1 MTFQIQYS
9 GDVINRDPEDYPYML
24 QLLGAEFLR
33 LLNKAAPTTLQALE
47 RIAALAG
54 EPEPVLQEA
63 LASALALNQLGI
75 GSTPHT
81 SDYALVCALAEALKP
96 ECPGFAFHLKVKG
109 FYRSLVDTNREGLMN
124 LANEYKT
131 ITAPDAEVVA
141 SMLKLLQG
149 EGQFL
154 QLLSHG
160 WGVLAHS
167 QNVIDRAAQ
176 RGDTSYVC
184 FQAELDTLAV
194 NAIDNDSNG
203 KCLFKHQ
210 NLVNVFL
217 ARIHLEVNEDG
228 YEQERDDVYN
238 TTFRLLA
245 RQAKQRNLFAQS
257 LKETLSLMC
266 TSVYKALKLSTDGI
280 ATLGF
285 QACDPKDLVA
295 LVLDTFQMDT
305 EQLVSSF
312 KLSEPGQNQT
322 FRGASSPLAETANMD
337 ELNRLLDS
345 IEHDPVARQAG
356 YTNLMV
362 ALLTVRVMYPDILK
376 ADPERLDDLLD
387 QLLPYADIPTAMER
401 LPETAKPVMEDFIM
415 RRHQEF
421 RGLVSL
427 QGMGRVFSADL
438 GI

>member
-81 SDYALVCALAEALKP
+81 SDYSLVCALAEALRP
-96 ECPGFAFHLKVKG
+96 ECPGFAFMLKVKG

-131 ITAPDAEVVA
+131 ITVPDPEVVE

-160 WGVLAHS
+160 WGVLVHS
-167 QNVIDRAAQ
+167 QNVIDRAVQ
-176 RGDTSYVC
+176 RGDASYEC

-266 TSVYKALKLSTDGI
+266 TSVYKAMKLSTDGI

-285 QACDPKDLVA
+285 QACDPKELVA

-305 EQLVSSF
+305 EQLVLSF
-312 KLSEPGQNQT
+312 KLAEPGQNQA
-322 FRGASSPLAETANMD
+322 FRGASSPLAETVNMD

-345 IEHDPVARQAG
+345 IEHDPVALQAG

-387 QLLPYADIPTAMER
+387 QLLPHADIPTAMER
-401 LPETAKPVMEDFIM
+401 LPEAAKPEMEDFIM

-421 RGLVSL
+421 RRLVSL

>member
-1 MTFQIQYS
+1 MTYQIQYS
-9 GDVINRDPEDYPYML
+9 GDVINRDPEDYPYLL

-33 LLNKAAPTTLQALE
+33 LLSKAAPTTLQALE
-47 RIAALAG
+47 GIAALAG
-54 EPEPVLQEA
+54 EAEALLQEA
-63 LASALALNQLGI
+63 LESALALNQLGV

-81 SDYALVCALAEALKP
+81 SDYTLVCALAEALKP
-96 ECPGFAFHLKVKG
+96 ECPGFAFSLKVKG

-160 WGVLAHS
+160 WGVLVHT
-167 QNVIDRAAQ
+167 QNVLDRAAQ
-176 RGDTSYVC
+176 RGDANYER
-184 FQAELDTLAV
+184 FQSELDALAV
-194 NAIDNDSNG
+194 IAIDNDSNG

-217 ARIHLEVNEDG
+217 ARIHLEVNADG
-228 YEQERDDVYN
+228 YEQERDDVHN

-257 LKETLSLMC
+257 LKETLSLM
-266 TSVYKALKLSTDGI
+266 SISMSKAAKLTTDGI
-280 ATLGF
+280 ATHGF
-285 QACDPKDLVA
+285 HACDQKLLGV

-305 EQLVSSF
+305 EQLISSF
-312 KLSEPGQNQT
+312 KLEEPGQNQQL
-322 FRGASSPLAETANMD
+322 RGPSSPLAETADMQ
-337 ELNRLLDS
+337 ELNRLLDD
-345 IEHDPVARQAG
+345 IEHDPLARQAG

-362 ALLTVRVMYPDILK
+362 ALLTVRVKFPDILK
-376 ADPERLDDLLD
+376 ADPERFDDLLD
-387 QLLPYADIPTAMER
+387 ELVPYADIPMAMER
-401 LPETAKPVMEDFIM
+401 LPETVKPVMEDFIM
-415 RRHQEF
+415 RRHQDF
-421 RGLVSL
+421 RRLVSL